1 MSWQKIIGAV
11 IFYGRFSGSFTQL
24 GYLGRRWRWP
34 AFHPDFCG
42 QHWLVTGASGG
53 LGRELTRT
61 ALAAGA
67 TVTAAARDAQ
77 KLAILQRDLA
87 AISDGRLRVETC
99 DFSSIRETQSL
110 IDRLVSQGQAVDV
123 LMNNVGVLNHECV
136 LTDEGYEG
144 SFVSNLLSHYLLTE
158 RLSALQVLRPS
169 SAIINMSS
177 GGAYT
182 VPLRTALLNV
192 TESAQFNGVLAYAA
206 HKRAQ
211 IVLTDHW
218 RAEYGSQGID
228 CYVTHPGWV
237 DTAGVQRSLP
247 SFRKWYR
254 PILRNSLSGVDTA
267 LWLAATRPQQAEAGI
282 WFDRAL
288 RPAHI
293 FSLTR
298 EGDSAEALVVAL
310 QHALKANPGAMA
322 T

>member
-1 MSWQKIIGAV
+1 MCWQKIIGAA

-24 GYLGRRWRWP
+24 GYLSRRWRWST
-34 AFHPDFCG
+34 FHPDFSG

-53 LGRELTRT
+53 LGRELTRA
-61 ALAAGA
+61 ALEAGA
-67 TVTAAARDAQ
+67 TVTAAARDAK
-77 KLAILQRDLA
+77 KLAILQKDFA
-87 AISDGRLRVETC
+87 AIAAGRLRVETC
-99 DFSSIRETQSL
+99 DFSSVRETQSL
-110 IDRLVSQGQAVDV
+110 IDRLTWHGQAIDV
-123 LMNNVGVLNHECV
+123 LMNNVGVLNHELV
-136 LTDEGYEG
+136 LTEEGYEA

-158 RLSALQVLRPS
+158 RLSALQLLRPS

-192 TESAQFNGVLAYAA
+192 TDSGQFNGVLAYAA

-211 IVLTDHW
+211 IALTEYW
-218 RAEYGSQGID
+218 RGQYGQRGID

-254 PILRNSLSGVDTA
+254 PILRNALSGVDTA
-267 LWLAATRPQQAEAGI
+267 LWLAATRPQQAQAGI

-288 RPAHI
+288 RSTHI
-293 FSLTR
+293 FSLTQ
-298 EGDSAEALVVAL
+298 EGDSAEALVAAL
-310 QHALKANPGAMA
+310 HHALKANPEVTAS
-322 T
+322 